1 MSIRRSLALAGAAAL
16 ASSLVLAG
24 AQGAM
29 AVGATSSP
37 TTAAPQA
44 DTSSAAKLDLSVDG
58 VPGSFIA
65 GGGGRMF
72 TFEAEN
78 NTKHDFVLYPMLKF
92 KSRAGELLPKD
103 LKVEYQLPN
112 EDWRTAVVA
121 PDASGEKKDS
131 VLILLGTLGDD
142 GNPVPGDLLAVNHG
156 KTLKIDVKVSFGSD
170 APLGKAG
177 VVPVAFSAQLDDDS
191 HLPVDNGHLSCDGG
205 SRFVIKAQGGG
216 GKPTPTPT
224 RTGKPTPTPSQTG
237 TPTPTMTATP
247 TQTPTATATPT
258 PTATATSTPSQTPTA
273 TATPTTPG
281 TPTGPATTPAAST
294 SGDAGGPIDFPV
306 EPPVITPPK
315 LPADAVTKAKAKA
328 DTNDKALAQTGGG
341 DDTTAI
347 AATGAAVLAA
357 GAGTLVLLRRRK
369 AGRQA

>member
-1 MSIRRSLALAGAAAL
+1 MSIRRSLALAGASVL

-37 TTAAPQA
+37 TTAAPQPDKA
-44 DTSSAAKLDLSVDG
+44 SNAKLDLSVDG

-72 TFEAEN
+72 TYEAQN
-78 NTKHDFVLYPMLKF
+78 NTKHDFVLLPLLKF

-103 LKVEYQLPN
+103 IKVQYQLPD

-121 PDASGEKKDS
+121 PDQSGVKKDS
-131 VLILLGTLGDD
+131 VLILLGALGTD
-142 GNPVPGDLLAVNHG
+142 GNPVADDLLAVNSG
-156 KTLKIDVKVSFGSD
+156 RTLKIDVKVSFGDD

-177 VVPVAFSAQLDDDS
+177 VVPVAYSAQLADDT
-191 HLPVDNGHLSCDGG
+191 HLPVDTGHLSCEGG
-205 SRFVIKAQGGG
+205 SRFVIKAEGGG

-224 RTGKPTPTPSQTG
+224 RTGKPTPTPTTTG
-237 TPTPTMTATP
+237 TP

-258 PTATATSTPSQTPTA
+258 PTATATATPTQTPTQTPTA
-273 TATPTTPG
+273 TATPTTSA
-281 TPTGPATTPAAST
+281 TPTTPATTPAPVTST

-306 EPPVITPPK
+306 ETPVITPPK
-315 LPADAVTKAKAKA
+315 LPADAVAKAKTKA
-328 DTNDKALAQTGGG
+328 DNRDKALAQTGGG
-341 DDTTAI
+341 DHTTAI
-347 AATGAAVLAA
+347 AATGAAVLVA
-357 GAGTLVLLRRRK
+357 GAGTLVVLRRRK
-369 AGRQA
+369 AGQQA